1 MLHGIIKRFICKN
14 KTEVIAMRLLSL
26 FLPLILLTGCF
37 SRQAAMTRDGY
48 ADVAVGMSASDV
60 EKRYG
65 KPYNIYSKGDDKET
79 YEYIEKIRM
88 GNEVIEQRRYYIVI
102 VDGKVIG
109 KYMKLSNPPPFQAI
123 YSDDPYP
130 NY

>member
-1 MLHGIIKRFICKN
+1 MKVLKLI
-14 KTEVIAMRLLSL
+14 
-26 FLPLILLTGCF
+26 LPLLLLTGCF

-48 ADVAVGMSASDV
+48 SDVEVGMAASDV
-60 EKRYG
+60 TKMYG

-79 YEYIEKIRM
+79 YEYIEKIRI

-109 KYMKLSNPPPFQAI
+109 KYMKLSNPPPFNAI